1 MKFFDRK
8 YLLQIGDTALG
19 KGLAID
25 ELQVAFSIK
34 KTINNKDTPDTCS
47 ITITNLSEES
57 IVLTETN
64 FSVTSFYCGYQGQL
78 VRVFYGQTRE
88 TATTKKGTDRVT
100 KIDVSTYATELG
112 HQIISRIIP
121 ENGTVRDVIEVIRR
135 TTAIA
140 KGVYSGNNLDAIMV
154 YGYPLSGT
162 PKAML
167 DQVCND
173 YELQWRIDG
182 ESLYITDSET
192 IENNSEDLAVVIGPE
207 TGLIDKPYFFSGS
220 DTKSKDDEK
229 AKKGV
234 RFTAL
239 LNPNVNP
246 GTLVKIEYKGVQ
258 TYVKVEEV
266 EYQGDFRG
274 NAWYIHCTCSLRG

>member
-19 KGLAID
+19 KGLNID
-25 ELQVAFSIK
+25 ELQVTFSVK

-57 IVLTETN
+57 IVLTETD
-64 FSVTSFYCGYQGQL
+64 FSVTSLYCGYQGQL
-78 VRVFYGQTRE
+78 IRLFYGQTRE

-100 KIDVSTYATELG
+100 KIEISPYATELT
-112 HQIISRIIP
+112 HQIISKIIP

-135 TTAIA
+135 STPIA
-140 KGVYSGNNLDAIMV
+140 RGVYNGDNLDSVLV

-162 PKAML
+162 PKSML
-167 DQVCND
+167 DQVCHD

-182 ESLYITDSET
+182 ESLYINDSNSV
-192 IENNSEDLAVVIGPE
+192 ENSSEDLAVVISPE

-239 LNPNVNP
+239 LNPNVRP
-246 GTLVKIEYKGVQ
+246 GSLVKIKYKGVQ
-258 TYVKVEEV
+258 TYVKIEEV
-266 EYQGDFRG
+266 EYKGDFRG
-274 NAWYIHCTCSLRG
+274 DSWYIHCTCSLR